1 MNRKSTSLRMVTLLV
16 TGLAL
21 ALASCTGKATSGTSS
36 SGERAPGTV
45 TVDIL
50 YLNHPP
56 VLPVLAN
63 IDQVLKAYGDKL
75 AVTRHDFDTEEAQ
88 AFAKKKNISGHF
100 PVVILING
108 SPTAN
113 LGGRKVTFQSF
124 PKGEGTGMIP
134 DGDWSMADLD
144 GALKAATAK

>member
-1 MNRKSTSLRMVTLLV
+1 MVTLL
-16 TGLAL
+16 TSLAL
-21 ALASCTGKATSGTSS
+21 ALASCTGKGTSGTSS
-36 SGERAPGTV
+36 AGARAPVTV

-63 IDQVLKAYGDKL
+63 IDQVLKAYGDTL
-75 AVTRHDFDTEEAQ
+75 TVTRHDFDTAEAV
-88 AFAKKKNISGHF
+88 AFARKKSITGHF

-113 LGGRKVTFQSF
+113 LEGRQVTFQSF
-124 PKGEGTGMIP
+124 PKGEGPGLIP